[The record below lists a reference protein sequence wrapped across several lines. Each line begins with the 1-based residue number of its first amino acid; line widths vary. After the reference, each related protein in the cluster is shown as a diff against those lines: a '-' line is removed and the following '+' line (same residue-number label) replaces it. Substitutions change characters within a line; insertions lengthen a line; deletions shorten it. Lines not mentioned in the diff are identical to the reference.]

1 MSGGGAVSG
10 VLAASDLDQTLVFSE
25 RSAGADV
32 AGLVPVEEYD
42 GRTISWVTPAAWEVL
57 GELVASGAFVPVTTR
72 TPEQYLRIRWPQRPP
87 RLAVCANGGVLLVD
101 GEPDEAWTARVRRD
115 LGGCA
120 PLERV
125 HARLTRVVGEA
136 RAAVP
141 GSAEPAVRDVPGL
154 FCYAV
159 LRDGQR
165 PALEGALLGDLTVL
179 LDGWGYAVSLQGRK
193 LYAVPRP
200 LTKSAAV
207 AEVVRRGGFAG
218 FVAAGD
224 SLLDTDLLVAARAA
238 VRPGHGE
245 LLRAGWDHPGVR
257 LLEAAG
263 AAAGEETARW
273 LLAAVRGTDRSAR
286 PAQKECSGPGNVPAR
301 TSSA

>member
-1 MSGGGAVSG
+1 MTAAAPRL
-10 VLAASDLDQTLVFSE
+10 LAASDLDQTLVFSE
-25 RSAGADV
+25 RSAARAV
-32 AGLVPVEEYD
+32 TGLVPVEEYQ
-42 GRTISWVTPAAWEVL
+42 GRTISWVTPAAWELL
-57 GELVASGAFVPVTTR
+57 GELVASGAFVPATTR
-72 TPEQYLRIRWPQRPP
+72 TAEQYRRIRWPHRPP
-87 RLAVCANGGVLLVD
+87 HLAVCANGATVLVD
-101 GEPDEAWTARVRRD
+101 GEPDARWSARVRARLD
-115 LGGCA
+115 GCA

-125 HARLTRVVGEA
+125 HAEVARVVAAA

-141 GSAEPAVRDVPGL
+141 GSAEPAVRDVPGA

-159 LRDGQR
+159 LREGQR
-165 PALEGALLGDLTVL
+165 PALEGPLLGDLTVL

-207 AEVVRRGGFAG
+207 AEVARRGGYDG

-224 SLLDTDLLVAARAA
+224 SLLDVDLLVAARAA

-245 LLRAGWDHPGVR
+245 LFRTGWEHPRVR
-257 LLEAAG
+257 LLASRG

-273 LLAAVRGTDRSAR
+273 LLAALAPPARGA
-286 PAQKECSGPGNVPAR
+286 AQKECSGPGNVPSR

>member
-1 MSGGGAVSG
+1 MSGL
-10 VLAASDLDQTLVFSE
+10 LAASDLDQTLVFSE

-32 AGLVPVEEYD
+32 STLVPVEEYD
-42 GRTISWVTPAAWEVL
+42 GRTISWVTPTAWGLL

-72 TPEQYLRIRWPQRPP
+72 TPEQYRRIRWPHHPP
-87 RLAVCANGGVLLVD
+87 RTAVCANGGVVLVD
-101 GEPDEAWTARVRRD
+101 GAADEAWTAEVRTRLRD
-115 LGGCA
+115 CA

-125 HARLTRVVGEA
+125 HAEVARAVGRA
-136 RAAVP
+136 HAAVP

-165 PALEGALLGDLTVL
+165 PALEGPALGDLTAL

-207 AEVVRRGGFAG
+207 AEVVRRGGFTG
-218 FVAAGD
+218 FAAAGD
-224 SLLDTDLLVAARAA
+224 SLLDVDLLVAAREA

-245 LLRAGWDHPGVR
+245 LLRTGWEHPAAR
-257 LLEAAG
+257 LLGASG
-263 AAAGEETARW
+263 AAAGEEIVRW
-273 LLAAVRGTDRSAR
+273 LLGVVA
-286 PAQKECSGPGNVPAR
+286 PPGAPV
-301 TSSA
+301 